1 MSTRANI
8 LVIDKFGR
16 KYNIYHHHD
25 GYLSGVGL
33 DLYRRLRELKNI
45 SAEGFVNR
53 LVKDPDDEY
62 DITFGVHGDEEFF
75 YEIDYLNH
83 TLTAARAMTYS
94 GDDKINAKK
103 VFSCDFAETDAEK
116 IESYE
121 RELSKN

>member
-8 LVIDKFGR
+8 LIIDRFGR
-16 KYNIYHHHD
+16 KYNVYHHHD

-45 SAEGFVNR
+45 FPEEFVNR
-53 LVKDPDDEY
+53 LVKDPEDEY
-62 DITFGVHGDEEFF
+62 EITFGVHGDEEFF

-94 GDDKINAKK
+94 GNESVQAKK
-103 VFSCDFAETDAEK
+103 IFSCDWLAGDSAK
-116 IESYE
+116 IEA
-121 RELSKN
+121 ELQK

>member
-8 LVIDKFGR
+8 LIIDNFGR
-16 KYNIYHHHD
+16 KYNVYHHHD

-45 SAEGFVNR
+45 SAKGFVNR

-62 DITFGVHGDEEFF
+62 EITFGVHGDEEFF

-83 TLTAARAMTYS
+83 TLTAAHAMTYS
-94 GDDKINAKK
+94 GNDKINAQKI
-103 VFSCDFAETDAEK
+103 FSCDWMESDESK

-121 RELSKN
+121 HELCK